1 MDSQGYGSK
10 SKPASRHL
18 LLDWTWWGVR
28 TSLADPSYFGSFLC
42 FEFSLG
48 MCMCPKDKLLGQL
61 TFSNHI
67 LLIPQHYS
75 KQNQRPPHTVS
86 ICHVVM
92 LVMP

>member
-1 MDSQGYGSK
+1 MDSQGYRSK

-48 MCMCPKDKLLGQL
+48 MCPKDKVLG
-61 TFSNHI
+61 
-67 LLIPQHYS
+67 
-75 KQNQRPPHTVS
+75 
-86 ICHVVM
+86 
-92 LVMP
+92 